1 MITGSLN
8 KILEKSIKDNWDKN
22 ALSDYEGQTLT
33 YGQVAER
40 IAKLHL
46 IFDEF
51 GIKKGDKI
59 ALCSKNQV
67 NWAITLLATV
77 TYGAVSVPLLSE
89 FKPSNIQ
96 NLVNHS
102 DSRLLFVSQQILESF
117 NDINMEKVEAI
128 YTLSDFN
135 LVYCV
140 DRQHES
146 FVKHLDKAFAAMYP
160 NGFRK
165 EDVNYYEDDPEDNVI
180 ISYTS
185 GTTGFAKGVMI
196 PSRSIQ
202 SNYVFGDN
210 AEFNIDSN
218 STVVS
223 ILPAAHMYGM
233 MLEVLYEFK
242 VGCHVVFLNRIPSP
256 QVLISVFS
264 TLKPHVIMAV
274 PLVVEKIYKNV
285 VVPMKETMS
294 GPEIKKKLINSF
306 GGRFSQLV
314 IGGAA
319 LNREV
324 DEYFRS
330 INFPYTVGYGMT
342 ECGPI
347 VTFAP
352 WDKTKL
358 FSCGKI
364 APGMEMKIDSKDP
377 EKIVGEVLVRG
388 DNVFTG
394 YYKNPSAYKHC
405 FTEDG
410 WMKTGD
416 MGIIDS
422 DGFLYLKGRS
432 KSLILGPSGQNIYPE
447 EIESILNNLPLV
459 GECLVIADKVGITA
473 LVYPN
478 YEAKDVRHLDDDV
491 FQQALI
497 QSVMDINKDLP
508 GYSQIS
514 KVEIMPEE
522 FEKTPKKN
530 IKRYLYQR

>member
-8 KILEKSIKDNWDKN
+8 KIIEKSIKENWDRN
-22 ALSDYEGQTLT
+22 ALSDYEGQILT
-33 YGQVAER
+33 YGQVAEK

-59 ALCSKNQV
+59 ALCSKNQA
-67 NWAITLLATV
+67 NWAIVLLATI
-77 TYGAVSVPLLSE
+77 TYGAVSVPLLHE
-89 FKPSNIQ
+89 FKPGNIQ

-102 DSRLLFVSQQILESF
+102 DSRLLFISHQILESF
-117 NDINMEKVEAI
+117 NDDKMDKLEAI
-128 YTLSDFN
+128 YTLNDFN
-135 LVYCV
+135 LVSCI
-140 DRQHES
+140 DKQHEA
-146 FVKHLDKAFAAMYP
+146 FVNHLDKAFAAMYP

-165 EDVNYYEDDPEDNVI
+165 EDVNYYKDDPEDDVI

-185 GTTGFAKGVMI
+185 GTTGFAKGVI
-196 PSRSIQ
+196 LPSRSIQ
-202 SNYVFGDN
+202 SNFVFGDN
-210 AEFNIDSN
+210 AEFGIDHN
-218 STVVS
+218 SIVVS
-223 ILPAAHMYGM
+223 ILPSAHMYGM
-233 MLEVLYEFK
+233 MLEVLYELTI
-242 VGCHVVFLNRIPSP
+242 GCHVVFLNKIPSP

-264 TLKPHVIMAV
+264 TIKPHVIMAV
-274 PLVVEKIYKNV
+274 PLVVEKLYKNV
-285 VVPMKETMS
+285 VVPLKDTMT
-294 GPEIKKKLINSF
+294 GPEIRQKLITSF
-306 GGRFSQLV
+306 GGRFSQIV
-314 IGGAA
+314 VGGAA

-347 VTFAP
+347 ITYSP

-358 FSCGKI
+358 FSCGKV
-364 APGMEMKIDSKDP
+364 APGMEIKIDSKDP
-377 EKIVGEVLVRG
+377 ERIAGEVLVRG

-394 YYKNPSAYKHC
+394 YYKNSSAYKHC
-405 FTEDG
+405 FTSDG
-410 WMKTGD
+410 WLRTGD
-416 MGIIDS
+416 IGVVDR
-422 DGFLYLKGRS
+422 DGYLYLKGRC
-432 KSLILGPSGQNIYPE
+432 KSMILGPSGQNIYPE
-447 EIESILNNLPLV
+447 EIESILSNLPLV
-459 GECLVIADKVGITA
+459 GECLVIADKGGITA

-478 YEAKDVRHLDDDV
+478 YEAKDAKHMEDDT

-497 QSVMDINKDLP
+497 KSVLDVNKDLP